1 MLLRPAHA
9 KPIGQCCAIA
19 IMAKASIPGQTKTR
33 LSPPLTPI
41 EAADLNTAFLRD
53 IINNVARAAEQA
65 DIASFVAFGP
75 PGAAPFFEDCLPA
88 HVGLMEVWLP
98 DLGECLIQTAQ
109 SLLDLGYGAAVVLN
123 SDSPTLP
130 TERLVATARA
140 LAAPGERIVLGPC
153 EDGGYYLLGLK
164 HPHRRLFQDI
174 AWSTQRVA
182 RQTLERAGELDLEV
196 VRLGP
201 WYDVDDLDS
210 LRKLIGETA
219 AGSANGG
226 MSGAYFPS
234 HSAAVL
240 RRLIDAADFADRIG
254 PVRDAAFPAASIA

>member
-1 MLLRPAHA
+1 MLLRPAQA
-9 KPIGQCCAIA
+9 KPIRECCAIA

-53 IINNVARAAEQA
+53 IVDNVARAAEQA

-75 PGAAPFFEDCLPA
+75 PGAAAFFEECLPA
-88 HVGLMEVWLP
+88 HLGLMEVWLP

-109 SLLDLGYGAAVVLN
+109 CLLDLGYGAAVVLN

-164 HPHRRLFQDI
+164 QPHRRLFEDI
-174 AWSTQRVA
+174 AWSTQRVTH
-182 RQTLERAGELDLEV
+182 QTLERAAELGLEV
-196 VRLGP
+196 ARLAP

-210 LRKLIGETA
+210 LRKLIRETA
-219 AGSANGG
+219 VRSPDGST
-226 MSGAYFPS
+226 SGAYFSS

-240 RRLIDAADFADRIG
+240 RRLIDAADFADRIEL
-254 PVRDAAFPAASIA
+254 VRDAGLPAATIA